1 MTNDRIR
8 VHWNVHKQMWTV
20 QRYWKHVG
28 WRLYA
33 WRHAVLLSHVKLIE
47 IESEAGRQ
55 RALETGVNSVHAF
68 ISGILV
74 ADDIAAALEHSDEFG
89 FKVGE
94 LWYNPQQ
101 GFYDKRTKLQYPS
114 NAVFDTALIT
124 YKKVEV
130 FNATK
135 TP

>member
-1 MTNDRIR
+1 MTNDRVR

-33 WRHAVLLSHVKLIE
+33 WRYAVLLSDVHLKVH
-47 IESEAGRQ
+47 EAGRQ
-55 RALETGVNSVHAF
+55 KALREGVKNVHAY
-68 ISGILV
+68 ITGTLV
-74 ADDIAAALEHSDEFG
+74 AEDIATALEHSDEWG
-89 FKVGE
+89 FKVAE

-101 GFYDKRTKLQYPS
+101 GFYDKRSKLQYPP
-114 NAVFDTALIT
+114 NEEFQHALIT

-130 FNATK
+130 YRATK